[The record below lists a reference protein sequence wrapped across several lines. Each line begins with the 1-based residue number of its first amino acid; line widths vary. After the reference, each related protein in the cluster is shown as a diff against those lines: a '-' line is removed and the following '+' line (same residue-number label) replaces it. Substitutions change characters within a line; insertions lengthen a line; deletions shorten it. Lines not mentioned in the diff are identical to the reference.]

1 MSTLKVNDIE
11 EATSGGG
18 KIFPARAWVNFSG
31 TGTISIN
38 DDGNVSSLTD
48 ETTGSYTINL
58 SNNMA
63 SANYAPTGNSN
74 FNNNRYGPYNDGQ
87 VVLRALS
94 ASSVYVFCTDGGGGI
109 NDQYGVYV
117 TVTGYQ

>member
-1 MSTLKVNDIE
+1 MSTLKVNDIQ

-18 KIFPARAWVNFSG
+18 KIFPPRAWVNFSG

-38 DDGNVSSLTD
+38 GDGGVSSIVD
-48 ETTGSYTINL
+48 ETTGSYTINF
-58 SNNMA
+58 SNNMS
-63 SANYAPTGNSN
+63 SANYAPTGNCN

-87 VVLRALS
+87 VVPRLLAT
-94 ASSVYVFCTDGGGGI
+94 SSVYVFCTDGGGGI

-117 TVTGYQ
+117 NVTE